1 MKIFVGESPSQS
13 ADFFLSSGK
22 KGGRLRSRQG
32 VTLFELLVAMVLMV
46 IVSSM
51 LYSVLDIG
59 IKSSD
64 KGENSIA
71 AIEVER
77 SLLDLLHRQIHGAR
91 YDTKQKEMTIST
103 DDETMKMV
111 TGAPLIERQAS
122 LVLAIYRYDRH
133 DRALY
138 YTEKIDFYNPDYD
151 EDYEPSLN
159 EMTVLVHDVDELG
172 FDYDEDEGLV
182 KVSYLGLEHE
192 FVPRCWQ
199 AKEER

>member
-1 MKIFVGESPSQS
+1 MMIFFGESPLQP
-13 ADFFLSSGK
+13 ADFFLSNGR
-22 KGGRLRSRQG
+22 KGSLLRSRQG

-51 LYSVLDIG
+51 LYSVLDVG
-59 IKSSD
+59 IKFSG
-64 KGENSIA
+64 KGENRMA
-71 AIEVER
+71 VIEVER

-91 YDTKQKEMTIST
+91 YDTKQKKMTIST

-111 TGAPLIERQAS
+111 TGSPLIERKAG
-122 LVLAIYRYDRH
+122 LVLAIYSYDRH
-133 DRALY
+133 DQALY

-151 EDYEPSLN
+151 EDYEPPLA
-159 EMTVLVHDVDELG
+159 EMIVLVHDVDELD
-172 FDYDEDEGLV
+172 FDYDKEEGVV

-199 AKEER
+199 SKEDR